1 VTTTAI
7 SGVVATLEEA
17 WGAIQENHPE
27 LPDVVIIIA
36 SGHESKQRKFGHFAS
51 HRWNVDGDNHH
62 EIMVSG
68 EGLKRGAG
76 PVMTTLLHE
85 AAHTLADARGVQDTS
100 RQGRYH
106 NKVFKALAT
115 EVGIQVEKDARI
127 GWSVS
132 EMGELGSVRYAKQI
146 VALDAVLTLYR
157 NSRDELA
164 GLLGGKAGGDGDDE
178 PKEKKKTTV
187 LAVCAC
193 DPPRKVRMSPATL
206 TEGSIQCGNCEQEFG
221 EQVD

>member
-1 VTTTAI
+1 MTTTAI

-17 WGAIQENHPE
+17 WEAIQQHHPE

-36 SGHESKQRKFGHFAS
+36 SGHESKQKKFGHFAS
-51 HRWNVDGDNHH
+51 HRWNVGGDNHH

-68 EGLKRGAG
+68 EGLKRGAA

-115 EVGIQVEKDARI
+115 EVGIQVEKDTRI

-132 EMGELGSVRYAKQI
+132 EMGDLGATRYAKQI
-146 VALDAVLTLYR
+146 IALDSVLKLYR
-157 NSRDELA
+157 NTRDELA
-164 GLLGGKAGGDGDDE
+164 GLLGTGSKGGDGDDE
-178 PKEKKKTTV
+178 PKKKTTV

-206 TEGSIQCGNCEQEFG
+206 AEGSIQCGNCEQEFG